1 MHLEKLDLQGFKS
14 FANRTTLKYTKGI
27 TAVVGPNGSGKSNV
41 ADAIKWVLG
50 EQSLKSIRG
59 KKSEDV
65 IFAGSKEKSKMGMAE
80 VSLTLNNDDGRMPI
94 DFPEVILTRR
104 LFRDGE
110 SEYLINKNPAR
121 LMDIQDLLLKSGFG
135 QKTYSVISQG
145 QIGNILGATPQARK
159 EMFDEAA
166 GVKQF
171 QIKRDSAIRKLERT
185 RQNLL
190 RVTDLLREL
199 KPRLRSLE
207 KQAERAKDGEVL
219 ARDLKEMQTKLFAHL
234 WDKYTTRLKES
245 DALYQRHQKN
255 IEDVEKEIAKISQE
269 IEAEEKR
276 TAQSRDE
283 LAKLQRQTDI
293 AREERNHLQQD
304 LALTRGKIDL
314 EKEKTTGVDIAG
326 LRRELSAKEK
336 HIDSL
341 QKNSARLTEEIKS
354 AEKDLAGALS
364 RQAKL
369 NQEINALQQKLQQL
383 QNRQATPPE
392 ALGDLELELVQVEKD
407 FGSLVEKLM
416 TCQSLEALESIKSQ
430 ISELNKKF
438 KQLSARFRKL
448 NGRASPQQQD
458 LGRWQQQLSV
468 VLNEREQLTGLI
480 QASQVKLATQ
490 KAEHNAAL
498 NQIKILQLDRD
509 IIAGKMTAS
518 EKTSSG
524 LSKNL
529 ADLLQREKE
538 LVGRL
543 NPAEKAVAATMK
555 ALEDFNVKD
564 QAARAGIF
572 TLERRYRDRQNEL
585 NLKRQEQNQI
595 QIERT
600 KHQTRR
606 EDIDREMLNDLGP
619 EAAAIKKLAEDK
631 KHRTLSKDEEIS
643 LHNKIDKNK
652 RQLEI
657 IGQIDPSVI
666 EEHQHLDKRVS
677 FLDTQSTDLRE
688 AAEKLKEIIKE
699 LDLKIKKEFEQ
710 SFEKINREFARY
722 FQILFGGG
730 EAKLSLVR
738 HMQEIKD
745 EDDEAKTKEQLVES
759 IEISAVPPGKKMKN
773 INMLS
778 GGEKTMTSIALLMAI
793 ITNNPSPFVV
803 LDEVDA
809 ALDEANSRRYAK
821 ILGQLAHQTQFIV
834 ITHNRETMR
843 QAGILYGVTM
853 ERNGVSKIL
862 SIKLEKAE
870 EIAQ

>member
-326 LRRELSAKEK
+326 LRREHSAKEK

>member
-14 FANRTTLKYTKGI
+14 FANRTTLKFTKGI
-27 TAVVGPNGSGKSNV
+27 TSVVGPNGSGKSNV
-41 ADAIKWVLG
+41 ADGIKWVLG

-80 VSLTLNNDDGRMPI
+80 VSLTLNNEDSRMPI
-94 DFPEVILTRR
+94 DFPEVIITRR

-171 QIKRDSAIRKLERT
+171 QVKRDSAIRKLERT

-199 KPRLRSLE
+199 KPRLHSLQ
-207 KQAERAKDGEVL
+207 KQAERAKNGEVL
-219 ARDLKEMQTKLFAHL
+219 ARELKDMQTKLFAHL

-245 DALYQRHQKN
+245 DALYGRHQEN
-255 IEDVEKEIAKISQE
+255 IEQVEKEIAKISQA

-276 TAQSRDE
+276 TASSREE
-283 LAKLQRQTDI
+283 LAKLQRETDD
-293 AREERNHLQQD
+293 AREQRNNLQQE

-314 EKEKTTGVDIAG
+314 EKEKTTGVDVAG
-326 LRRELSAKEK
+326 LKIELSAKEK
-336 HIDSL
+336 HIGSL
-341 QKNSARLTEEIKS
+341 EKKS
-354 AEKDLAGALS
+354 AELSGEIQSAEKELAANQS
-364 RQAKL
+364 RQTKL
-369 NQEINALQQKLQQL
+369 NQDIAALQQKLHQL
-383 QNRQATPPE
+383 QTRQDRPPE
-392 ALGDLELELVQVEKD
+392 ALGDLELEIGQVEND
-407 FGSLVEKLM
+407 FGALVEKLM
-416 TCQSLEALESIKSQ
+416 TCQSLNELENLKSQ
-430 ISELNKKF
+430 LNELNKKF
-438 KQLSARFRKL
+438 KQLSARFRKV
-448 NGRASPQQQD
+448 NGQKLPQQPD
-458 LGRWQQQLSV
+458 LSRWQQQLTA
-468 VLNEREQLTGLI
+468 VLSEREQLTTLI
-480 QASQVKLATQ
+480 QTIQVKLATQ
-490 KAEHNAAL
+490 KAEHGAAL
-498 NQIKILQLDRD
+498 NQIKILQLDRN
-509 IIAGKMTAS
+509 IITGKMAAS

-529 ADLLQREKE
+529 ESLLGREKE
-538 LVGRL
+538 LADSV
-543 NPAEKAVAATMK
+543 NSAEKQVVKTMK
-555 ALEDFNVKD
+555 ALEDFNAKD
-564 QAARAGIF
+564 QAARAGVF
-572 TLERRYRDRQNEL
+572 TLERQYRDRQNEL
-585 NLKRQEQNQI
+585 NIKRTEQNQI

-606 EDIDREMLNDLGP
+606 EDIDREMLNDLGG
-619 EAAAIKKLAEDK
+619 EADAIKKLAEDK
-631 KHRTLSKDEEIS
+631 KHRTLSKEEELT
-643 LHNKIDKNK
+643 LHTKIDKNK

-657 IGQIDPSVI
+657 IGQIDPAVI
-666 EEHQHLDKRVS
+666 EEHKHLDQRVT
-677 FLDTQSTDLRE
+677 FLDTQSTDLRD
-688 AAEKLKEIIKE
+688 AADKLKEIIKE
-699 LDLKIKKEFEQ
+699 LDQKIKKEFEQ
-710 SFEKINREFARY
+710 SFEKINLEFSKY

-730 EAKLSLVR
+730 EAKLALVK
-738 HMQEIKD
+738 HMQEVKD
-745 EDDEAKTKEQLVES
+745 EDDETKTKEQLVES

-821 ILGQLAHQTQFIV
+821 ILSQLAHQTQFIV

-862 SIKLEKAE
+862 SVKLEKAE

>member
-14 FANRTTLKYTKGI
+14 FANRTTLKYNKGI

-41 ADAIKWVLG
+41 ADAVKWVLG

-104 LFRDGE
+104 LFRNGE

-219 ARDLKEMQTKLFAHL
+219 ARDLKEMQAKFFAHL

-255 IEDVEKEIAKISQE
+255 IERIEKEIAVVSQE
-269 IEAEEKR
+269 IEIEEKR

-283 LAKLQRQTDI
+283 LVRLQHQADA
-293 AREERNHLQQD
+293 AREERNHLQQE

-314 EKEKTTGVDIAG
+314 EKEKTTGVDVAG
-326 LRRELSAKEK
+326 LRHELTTKEEHISALEK
-336 HIDSL
+336 T
-341 QKNSARLTEEIKS
+341 ATRLAEEIKS
-354 AEKDLAGALS
+354 AEKDLARDSA

-369 NQEINALQQKLQQL
+369 NQEISALQQKLQLL
-383 QNRQATPPE
+383 QTRQATPPE
-392 ALGDLELELVQVEKD
+392 AWGDLELELVQVEKD
-407 FGSLVEKLM
+407 FGSMAEKLM
-416 TCQSLEALESIKSQ
+416 TCQSLEALELIKSQ
-430 ISELNKKF
+430 VNELNKKF

-458 LGRWQQQLSV
+458 LSRWQQQLAA

-480 QASQVKLATQ
+480 QAHQVKLATQ
-490 KAEHNAAL
+490 KTENNAAH
-498 NQIKILQLDRD
+498 NQIKILRLDRD
-509 IIAGKMTAS
+509 IITGKMTAS

-529 ADLLQREKE
+529 TSLLQREKE
-538 LVGRL
+538 LAAQL
-543 NPAEKAVAATMK
+543 APAEKKVVTTMK
-555 ALEDFNVKD
+555 TLEDFNVQD

-606 EDIDREMLNDLGP
+606 EDIDREMLNDLGQ
-619 EAAAIKKLAEDK
+619 EAAAIKELAEDK
-631 KHRTLSKDEEIS
+631 KHRTLSKEEELS
-643 LHNKIDKNK
+643 LHGKIDKNK

-677 FLDTQSTDLRE
+677 FLNTQSTDLHE
-688 AAEKLKEIIKE
+688 AADKLKEIIKE

-710 SFEKINREFARY
+710 SFGKINREFAKY

-730 EAKLSLVR
+730 EAKLSLIR

-745 EDDEAKTKEQLVES
+745 EEDEAQTKEQLVES

-821 ILGQLAHQTQFIV
+821 ILGQLANQTQFIV

-862 SIKLEKAE
+862 SVKLEKAE